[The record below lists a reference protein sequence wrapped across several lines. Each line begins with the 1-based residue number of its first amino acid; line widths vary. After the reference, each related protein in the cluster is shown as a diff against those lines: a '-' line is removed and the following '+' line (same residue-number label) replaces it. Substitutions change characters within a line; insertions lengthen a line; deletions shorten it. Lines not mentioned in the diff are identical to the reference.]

1 MHLFLT
7 LFIQYPECL
16 NKRIIEMWIT
26 LSYAKER
33 NNLLIIMI
41 LIQSSSPN
49 GQPTVSYFST
59 LLKYDFFDSTYLFFV
74 AHKMDKERGRTH

>member
-1 MHLFLT
+1 
-7 LFIQYPECL
+7 
-16 NKRIIEMWIT
+16 MWIT

-49 GQPTVSYFST
+49 GQTTVSYFST

-74 AHKMDKERGRTH
+74 AHKMDKERGKNTLSYIKNDIIQPVCTQ